1 MKKKALTKVL
11 ALAMA
16 VAMTGSLIGCGNDA
30 GDQSSQQSSESTQ
43 EESQGGQEESSN
55 ESEEASTEDPGEETP
70 ESADQPLPEW
80 EAYDCNGATI
90 RLASEQIFD
99 GITEEDKEKDA
110 AKYEKRWEYLHALEV
125 KYNCKFEAVTLKT
138 SEGVDDADAML
149 AEYRNGLGYADIFC
163 KGPDVMLK
171 VRDYLAT
178 VEDRDTL
185 KMSNAHIDAA
195 SWNGVDYGFTYDNL
209 GECFVLAYS
218 RDYLKSIG
226 MEETPGDLFMRGEW
240 SFDDAMKYLSD
251 LQSKLNAANTGAYAI
266 ALHTNHY
273 GAMAGGMN
281 GVKIVDSNGNINLDD
296 PNFIE
301 SLNFYNQL
309 QDAGVAAPIT
319 GYTMGADY
327 AVETAEDASMPYSHK
342 DICGYSGGNTHAIA
356 MVENWQQGDMAANNT
371 NWGIVPFPWGPN
383 VKVTGTDEN
392 GLPVLDNY
400 FVART
405 NYTNVLISG
414 AEYRGE
420 GCKDIPDWVLFQIV
434 REYED
439 IRSTDNTSP
448 AGLTPGSGDG
458 QAWINAYTAE
468 KNGEKAGNLNYSP
481 NDSRSFTNEEDLLIW
496 NWMATNVQVDY
507 VSALANY
514 VPVYRDFRLVI
525 AADQDGRTV
534 GEALKGVGEKNMA
547 DEGLK

>member
-1 MKKKALTKVL
+1 
-11 ALAMA
+11 
-16 VAMTGSLIGCGNDA
+16 
-30 GDQSSQQSSESTQ
+30 
-43 EESQGGQEESSN
+43 
-55 ESEEASTEDPGEETP
+55 
-70 ESADQPLPEW
+70 
-80 EAYDCNGATI
+80 
-90 RLASEQIFD
+90 
-99 GITEEDKEKDA
+99 
-110 AKYEKRWEYLHALEV
+110 
-125 KYNCKFEAVTLKT
+125 
-138 SEGVDDADAML
+138 
-149 AEYRNGLGYADIFC
+149 
-163 KGPDVMLK
+163 
-171 VRDYLAT
+171 
-178 VEDRDTL
+178 
-185 KMSNAHIDAA
+185 
-195 SWNGVDYGFTYDNL
+195 
-209 GECFVLAYS
+209 
-218 RDYLKSIG
+218 
-226 MEETPGDLFMRGEW
+226 
-240 SFDDAMKYLSD
+240 
-251 LQSKLNAANTGAYAI
+251 
-266 ALHTNHY
+266 
-273 GAMAGGMN
+273 
-281 GVKIVDSNGNINLDD
+281 
-296 PNFIE
+296 
-301 SLNFYNQL
+301 
-309 QDAGVAAPIT
+309 
-319 GYTMGADY
+319 
-327 AVETAEDASMPYSHK
+327 
-342 DICGYSGGNTHAIA
+342 
-356 MVENWQQGDMAANNT
+356 MAANNT